1 MKIALCQINQTV
13 GKLETNRDKIISYYK
28 NSIDKGSQLTVF
40 PELAITGYPPQDLL
54 FEKSFIE
61 ISEECLDKITSEVGS
76 IPLIVGHVYQES
88 NSLFNAASIL
98 QNGKVVGRH
107 KKILLPNY
115 DVFDEHRYF
124 SPGEQSKTFKVFDN
138 SSVIV
143 IVQSPPSSS

>member
-28 NSIDKGSQLTVF
+28 NSIEKGSQLTVF
-40 PELAITGYPPQDLL
+40 PELAITGYPPQHLL

-98 QNGKVVGRH
+98 DSASDN
-107 KKILLPNY
+107 
-115 DVFDEHRYF
+115 VFA
-124 SPGEQSKTFKVFDN
+124 
-138 SSVIV
+138 
-143 IVQSPPSSS
+143 